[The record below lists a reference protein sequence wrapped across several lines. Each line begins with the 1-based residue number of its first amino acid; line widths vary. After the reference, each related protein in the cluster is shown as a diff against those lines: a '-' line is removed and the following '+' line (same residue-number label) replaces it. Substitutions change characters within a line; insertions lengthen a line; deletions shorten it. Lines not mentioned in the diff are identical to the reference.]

1 MKFETQ
7 EVVSSKIL
15 TGRLSNLHQKE
26 KSRLKK
32 GIWIFKAKVIK
43 MKQIYIKYYNI
54 IS

>member
-32 GIWIFKAKVIK
+32 EFGYLKLRL
-43 MKQIYIKYYNI
+43 
-54 IS
+54 